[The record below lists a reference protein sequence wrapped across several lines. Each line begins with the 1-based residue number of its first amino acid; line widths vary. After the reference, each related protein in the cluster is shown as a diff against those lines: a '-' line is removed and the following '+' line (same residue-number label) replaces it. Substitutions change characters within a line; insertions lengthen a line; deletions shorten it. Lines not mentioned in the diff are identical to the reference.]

1 MHYRAFF
8 FFQRSCESVSS
19 ASPIAMNAREIREQ
33 LLPRLQSD
41 DDYIGLIDA
50 GDNVLQLM
58 CEPGGERFW
67 LEIPLDAAKASYG
80 CHVNREELGEL
91 IDSLPGVFGQ
101 TMIPGL
107 KYRPW

>member
-8 FFQRSCESVSS
+8 SLERSGESVSS
-19 ASPIAMNAREIREQ
+19 ATAADMTVREICEP

-50 GDNVLQLM
+50 GDTVLQLT

-67 LEIPLDAAKASYG
+67 VEIPLDAAKASYG
-80 CHVNREELGEL
+80 CHANREELGAL
-91 IDSLPGVFGQ
+91 IGSLPGVFDQ
-101 TMIPGL
+101 AMIPAL